1 MPQPFLGSSLQSF
14 PLAESAHPSRGH
26 YSLAVIHS
34 PAGTHRRGSC
44 RPRFHRLP
52 RFRAVAWIPLQ
63 LWTPFPQ
70 TVESVSR
77 SPWIPDGEA
86 APFSKLHLLRSLLPS
101 ANPFAPA
108 RIAPTWRPM
117 LSWVSAPP
125 EPSLLPR
132 LESSTR
138 PCPKA
143 RTCVIT
149 RKLRRTTRGTSR
161 PLAPGETF
169 PAPRYREN
177 LVDSPRSP
185 SRPDRTASRRR
196 LYSLG
201 LGHARASPNAP

>member
-26 YSLAVIHS
+26 YSLAVIH
-34 PAGTHRRGSC
+34 PLAGTNRRGPC

-52 RFRAVAWIPLQ
+52 RLHAVAWIPLQ

-70 TVESVSR
+70 TQAPASR
-77 SPWIPDGEA
+77 SPWIPDGKA
-86 APFSKLHLLRSLLPS
+86 APFSELHLLRSLLPS
-101 ANPFAPA
+101 ASPFAPD

-125 EPSLLPR
+125 ERSLLPR
-132 LESSTR
+132 LEFSTR
-138 PCPKA
+138 PSPKT
-143 RTCVIT
+143 RTRVFSREI
-149 RKLRRTTRGTSR
+149 RHATRGTSR
-161 PLAPGETF
+161 PLTPGKAF
-169 PAPRYREN
+169 PAPKYGEN

-196 LYSLG
+196 LFSLG